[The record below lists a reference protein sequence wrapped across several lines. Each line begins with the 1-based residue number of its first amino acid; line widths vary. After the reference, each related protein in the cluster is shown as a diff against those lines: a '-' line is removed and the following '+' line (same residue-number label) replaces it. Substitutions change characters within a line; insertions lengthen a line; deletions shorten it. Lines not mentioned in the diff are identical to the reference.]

1 MSVEFIPTDL
11 TEKLTALRQCP
22 YFHSLSQAILEELS
36 QGGRLEHYAR
46 GEMILWQDEVGKN
59 LFILRKGSVKLFK
72 LSPHGRELI
81 VNILYE
87 GETFNEVP
95 VFDEGS
101 NPVNAAALEDSE
113 MWAIEAEVI
122 RRAMAAHPEMCQEV
136 VLNLSK
142 NLRRLVHVIEE
153 LSFLQVTNRLAR
165 LISQLPEEQL
175 AGEAGTRL
183 TQHELAARLGTVRE
197 VVARSLRQLERC
209 GAIRINQRQIQVL
222 DRALLLEWAQIP
234 GN

>member
-1 MSVEFIPTDL
+1 M
-11 TEKLTALRQCP
+11 
-22 YFHSLSQAILEELS
+22 
-36 QGGRLEHYAR
+36 RLVRYVR
-46 GEMILWQDEVGKN
+46 GEVILWQDETGKG
-59 LFILRKGSVKLFK
+59 LYILRSGSIKLFK

-81 VNILYE
+81 VNTLNE

-95 VFDEGS
+95 VFDGGG
-101 NPVNAAALEDSE
+101 NPVNAGVLEDCE
-113 MWAIEAEVI
+113 LWLIEANVI
-122 RRAMAAHPEMCQEV
+122 RQALATHPEMCQAV

-142 NLRRLVHVIEE
+142 NLRRLIYVIEE

-197 VVARSLRQLERC
+197 VVARSLRELERS
-209 GAIRINQRQIQVL
+209 GAIRIKQRQIL
-222 DRALLLEWAQIP
+222 ILNRELLLEWAQTP
-234 GN
+234 TNQ

>member
-1 MSVEFIPTDL
+1 MEFISSDL
-11 TEKLTALRQCP
+11 TDKLAALRQCP
-22 YFHSLSQAILEELS
+22 YFSSLSQAILEELS
-36 QGGRLEHYAR
+36 AGIRLERYTR
-46 GEMILWQDEVGKN
+46 GEMILWQDETGKS
-59 LFILRKGSVKLFK
+59 LFILHKGIVKLFK

-81 VNILYE
+81 VNILYD

-95 VFDEGS
+95 VFDQGG

-113 MWAIEAEVI
+113 LWVIEAEVI

-142 NLRRLVHVIEE
+142 NLRRLVRVIEE

-222 DRALLLEWAQIP
+222 DRALLLEWAQVP